1 MLVSV
6 QKGNAPASKWRPGLS
21 ASLVEKQMARR
32 SMGARSSMEVS
43 PGTAELLLSE
53 QGEAGLTKES
63 ISCMGFDHPMVNN
76 WELCSELL
84 LKQSHMSCVDSLTP
98 NYVAEHSPLEG
109 RVRGY

>member
-1 MLVSV
+1 
-6 QKGNAPASKWRPGLS
+6 
-21 ASLVEKQMARR
+21 MARQ

-63 ISCMGFDHPMVNN
+63 ISCVGFDHPMVNN